1 MKSTI
6 LLSFTISAFCLFIG
20 EILLA
25 QSTKAPANE
34 MSWWYDK
41 PASKY
46 WEGMPIATGRFAAMI
61 LGKTGEEQIVL
72 NEETLWS
79 GGPNNPNNPDGPRLL
94 KEMQQCILNKEYLK
108 ADSIST
114 AFNSRPMRVQHYQP
128 MGNLNLLFDQNET
141 KVQNYRRKL
150 SMDSSLV
157 TITYL
162 FEGVAY
168 KREIFAS
175 YPDQVIVMRIT
186 SSKPGSINVTGW
198 MNSLQ
203 PSAVSTLEK
212 GDLILKGGTRDL
224 TEESYKDRKIPGK
237 IKWQARVRVQN
248 EGGKVSYPNI
258 SKDRN
263 LPGIKISGAST
274 VTFVMAGATNWVSW
288 KDVSGNEKE
297 RCDNYLANAS
307 RKSYENLKKRHTK
320 DYCPLFNS
328 CRINLGTNEAATLNT
343 SERMEQLRKGSFD
356 PQFVAQYFQYGRYLM
371 LAGAR
376 EKTLAFNNHNIW
388 LNNMEGRWQGRW
400 TLNINIQEC
409 YWPVESTNLSGLNE
423 SMLTFTEQL
432 AQAGERTAREMYNC
446 RGWVAHHGTD
456 VWFNTAPTDG
466 HPNASMWPMGGAWIM
481 QQLFDH
487 YLYNPDESYLKR
499 IYPLLKGASEFFLD
513 YLITDPKS
521 GWLVTCP
528 SSSPENW
535 FFSGNK
541 KETALSMGSS
551 MDNQIIRNLF
561 RNTIR
566 AGKELGYESDLQ
578 TSLEKALARLPP
590 HQIGKLGQLQEWIY
604 DFEETDVK
612 HRHMSQLFAFYP
624 DDDIT
629 IYKTPELA
637 KAVEK
642 VLERKDD
649 KYLGWSGAWKINL
662 YARLQKPEA
671 AYEILDRMLV
681 DVSIHP
687 REEDSKVTPSFEG
700 NQAIQGVTAG
710 VVEMLMQSHSGEIS
724 LLPALPKAWKSGKI
738 IGLQARGGFGVDIEW
753 ENSQLKESVITSK
766 FSQICR
772 IRCKAAVEIITGKES
787 LKSTLQNDGT
797 LEFEAKAGQKYRI
810 TIKK

>member
-1 MKSTI
+1 MKRPF
-6 LLSFTISAFCLFIG
+6 LLSLLVFSFCLFFG
-20 EILLA
+20 ENLYS
-25 QSTKAPANE
+25 QPTKFPANE

-46 WEGMPIATGRFAAMI
+46 WEGMPIATGRFAAMV
-61 LGKTGEEQIVL
+61 LGKTSEEQIVL

-79 GGPNNPNNPDGPRLL
+79 GGPNNPNNPDGPRLI
-94 KEMQQCILNKEYLK
+94 KEMQQCILNQEYLK

-114 AFNSRPMRVQHYQP
+114 QFNSRPMRVQHYQP
-128 MGNLNLLFDQNET
+128 MGNLNLVFDNPDES
-141 KVQNYRRKL
+141 KVKNYKRKL

-157 TITYL
+157 TITYQL
-162 FEGVAY
+162 EGISY
-168 KREIFAS
+168 KRELFAS
-175 YPDQVIVMRIT
+175 YPDQVIVMRLT
-186 SSKPGSINVTGW
+186 SSKPGSIHVTGW

-203 PSAVSTLEK
+203 PSAVSKTEK
-212 GDLILKGGTRDL
+212 QDLILTGGTREL
-224 TEESYKDRKIPGK
+224 TEESYAARLIPGK
-237 IKWQARVRVQN
+237 IKWQARIRVQN
-248 EGGKVSYPNI
+248 EGGKVSYPTI
-258 SKDRN
+258 SKDHN
-263 LPGIKISGAST
+263 IPGIKISGATT
-274 VTFVMAGATNWVSW
+274 VTFVIAGATNWVSW

-307 RKSYENLKKRHTK
+307 RKSFETLKKRHTD
-320 DYCPLFNS
+320 DYCPLFSS
-328 CRINLGTNEAATLNT
+328 CRLNLGTNEAAALNT
-343 SERMEQLRKGSFD
+343 SERMELLRKGGVD
-356 PQFVAQYFQYGRYLM
+356 PQFVSQYFQYGRYLM

-376 EKTLAFNNHNIW
+376 EKTMAFNNHNIW

-423 SMLTFTEQL
+423 SLLTFTEQL
-432 AQAGERTAREMYNC
+432 AQAGERTAREMFAC

-466 HPNASMWPMGGAWIM
+466 HPNASMWPLGGAWIM
-481 QQLFDH
+481 QQLYDH
-487 YLYNPDESYLKR
+487 YLYHPEVSYLKR

-513 YLITDPKS
+513 YMITDPKS

-535 FFSGNK
+535 FLTGAK
-541 KETALSMGSS
+541 KQTSLSMGSS

-561 RNTIR
+561 RNTIQ
-566 AGKELGYESDLQ
+566 AGKELGYDSELL
-578 TSLEKALARLPP
+578 TSLEKALAKLPP
-590 HQIGKLGQLQEWIY
+590 HQVGKLGQLQEWIY
-604 DFEETDVK
+604 DFEEADPK

-629 IYKTPELA
+629 LYKTPELA

-662 YARLQKPEA
+662 YARLQKPES
-671 AYEILDRMLV
+671 AYGILNRMLV

-687 REEDSKVTPSFEG
+687 REEDSKITPSFEG

-710 VVEMLMQSHSGEIS
+710 VTEMLMQSHSGEIS
-724 LLPALPKAWKSGKI
+724 LLPALPKAWKTGNIS
-738 IGLQARGGFGVDIEW
+738 GLQARGGYGIDLSW
-753 ENSQLKESVITSK
+753 ENGKLKESVIAAKISNK
-766 FSQICR
+766 CR
-772 IRCKAAVEIITGKES
+772 IRTKQPVKVFSGNQVVKTTILSREV
-787 LKSTLQNDGT
+787 
-797 LEFEAKAGQKYRI
+797 LEFDAKAGEKYRVV
-810 TIKK
+810 TL